1 MTNIARSR
9 LRIPKVKAV
18 QRPRLDDLVS
28 QAWSH
33 RVTLI
38 LAPAGSGKTTAMA
51 EFANRAAGRV
61 AWITCSGT
69 DDSAESFIA
78 YLNAALRE
86 VAPELSANWRTV
98 DDALEGLVALTAPTS
113 LAIDD
118 VHTLWG
124 SAAEAALGVLVTDAP
139 DLVHFVLAGRREPG
153 FDLSAI
159 RMMGQ
164 LHTVDSDQ
172 LRFRSWEAEQLFRDL
187 YDTWLRP
194 DDIARLS
201 RRVEGWAA
209 GLQMFHLAAR
219 GLSSLEQRRLIDRL
233 NGRARIVREYLAAN
247 VLEPISAELRTFL
260 IDTCVLGLVTPALAN
275 ELRGE
280 GDSEKHLRE
289 LANSQLFTMA
299 VDDDDTYRYH
309 EVLRAQLELLLIE
322 RDGEERAS
330 HRYRAAGALLERDRF
345 HYDALRCFARAG
357 DWDAVQRLA
366 NPSSDQ
372 SQNSAMAWI
381 TDLPHSI
388 VADDPWLLL
397 ARARAE
403 RLAGRWSQAVVSFL
417 AAEAKGLGAEFVD
430 QCRVERTELNAWIDP
445 LAQAPHNWVARTR
458 AGSRREPLTA
468 ATDLEAQGGV
478 EAIVAASALRLLGG
492 DVRGAIAS
500 AERAINTD
508 NVGSYALGAAL
519 AVLAVARLISG
530 ASGGERAL
538 DDAEMHAERTG
549 FGWVARIVRASL
561 ALTKRPQGVDEAA
574 RVREQCLADG
584 DPWGASLGAFLGGLG
599 AAHRGEAANDLL
611 REAARRFRALD
622 AGALEAACLVALA
635 ACGHADAGDATV
647 AARTAGIEQLVPVLN
662 AFIAPL
668 RRDEP
673 TTTAASDIDIDVSD
687 GPPSTGLSVNCLGRF
702 AISVQGR
709 DLSLEVLRP
718 KARCLLKM
726 LAIHTDSA
734 VHREAIVD
742 GLWPDGDAASG
753 IHNLQVA
760 ISAVRKMLTAAGVPD
775 DLGVQ
780 RQGEAYRLVLS
791 TRDSSDLAQFL
802 EWSATAKLAATR
814 NDHEA
819 AHAAATQ
826 ALALYGGEL
835 LAEDGPLEWI
845 VTQRAWLSA
854 QREAMAAI
862 VADRCVQSGQYKD
875 AIDVCEATILE
886 RPYADELWRILIQAN
901 KQRGDLAAA
910 GKAQLRYDKVLA
922 DLNV

>member
-9 LRIPKVKAV
+9 LRVPKVKAV
-18 QRPRLDDLVS
+18 QRHRLDDLVS

-61 AWITCSGT
+61 AWITCGAT

-86 VAPELSANWRTV
+86 VAPQLTANWRTV
-98 DDALEGLVALTAPTS
+98 DDALEGLVALTAPTT

-118 VHTLWG
+118 VHTLSG
-124 SAAEAALGVLVTDAP
+124 SAAETALGVLVTDAP

-187 YDTWLRP
+187 YETWLRP

-219 GLSSLEQRRLIDRL
+219 GLSSPEQRRLIDRL

-247 VLEPISAELRTFL
+247 VLEPISPELRTFL

-280 GDSEKHLRE
+280 VDAEQHLRE
-289 LANSQLFTMA
+289 LANSQLFTVA
-299 VDDDDTYRYH
+299 IDDDTYRYH

-322 RDGEERAS
+322 RDGEELAS
-330 HRYRAAGALLERDRF
+330 HRYRTAGALLERDRF

-366 NPSSDQ
+366 NRSSDQ

-458 AGSRREPLTA
+458 AGSRREPLIA
-468 ATDLEAQGGV
+468 ANELDAQGGV

-492 DVRGAIAS
+492 DVRGATAT

-508 NVGSYALGAAL
+508 NISPYGLGAAL
-519 AVLAVARLISG
+519 AVVAVARLISG
-530 ASGGERAL
+530 TSGGERAL
-538 DDAEMHAERTG
+538 DDAEMHAERTS
-549 FGWVARIVRASL
+549 FGWIARIVRASL
-561 ALTKRPQGVDEAA
+561 ALTKRPQGVDEAT

-584 DPWGASLGAFLGGLG
+584 DPWGAALGSFLGGLG
-599 AAHRGEAANDLL
+599 AAHRGEPANDLL

-622 AGALEAACLVALA
+622 ASALEAACMVALA
-635 ACGHADAGDATV
+635 ASGHVDAADATA
-647 AARTAGIEQLVPVLN
+647 AARATGIEQLVPVLYG
-662 AFIAPL
+662 FIAP
-668 RRDEP
+668 RRTEDFGS
-673 TTTAASDIDIDVSD
+673 TAAAHAAVGEGSAAPLLAVQ
-687 GPPSTGLSVNCLGRF
+687 CLGRF
-702 AISVQGR
+702 SISVEGR
-709 DLSLEVLRP
+709 DLSLEGLRP
-718 KARCLLKM
+718 KARSLLKM
-726 LAIHTDSA
+726 LAIHTDTA

-760 ISAVRKMLTAAGVPD
+760 ISAIRKLLSAAGVPD

-802 EWSATAKLAATR
+802 EWSATAKLSATR
-814 NDHEA
+814 NDHDA
-819 AHAAATQ
+819 AHSSATQ
-826 ALALYGGEL
+826 ALALYRGEL

-845 VTQRAWLSA
+845 VTQRVWLSA